1 MEKVRVYLKF
11 RSKNEKEPSFDEFVE
26 FLNSVNEF
34 HNLLIYL
41 SQNNYPK
48 EDFTDDKLEL
58 ILHEHRLIIT
68 EIKRE
73 NPFIFDFI
81 FQIDPEQF
89 FEFLKTL
96 KMSFFMCGKYGKVL
110 PELIRDILEWLRKQN
125 KSYSEKEERIEITK
139 RSYEMTIKYKK
150 YIQKFCSDGS
160 EIIDLIYYFNEE
172 EFKIIENEKYK
183 EEK

>member
-11 RSKNEKEPSFDEFVE
+11 RSKNENEPSFDEFVE

-48 EDFTDDKLEL
+48 EDFTVDKLEL

-68 EIKRE
+68 DIKRE

-96 KMSFFMCGKYGKVL
+96 KMSFFMCGMFGVVTMDLIKDIILWLKKHNKYQEEIKEEK
-110 PELIRDILEWLRKQN
+110 ELIREAFLN
-125 KSYSEKEERIEITK
+125 
-139 RSYEMTIKYKK
+139 YEKYKK
-150 YIQKFCSDGS
+150 YIQKFCGDGAK
-160 EIIDLIYYFNEE
+160 IVDLIYSYNEE